1 MTPREVVNKML
12 TAWNQA
18 DRDTYMA
25 VCDPDVVIDG
35 VQRGPAQWA
44 ADYDTLHEAF
54 RDCKLEVGKGEAQ
67 EGEWYNYEAIFTG
80 THTGVLKMPS
90 RTGAG
95 EIAPT
100 GRAVRCEIAFCT
112 RVVHDRIA
120 EENGYGFAY
129 ALMPQLG
136 GGPARR

>member
-35 VQRGPAQWA
+35 VQRGPVQWA

-54 RDCKLEVGKGEAQ
+54 RDCKIEVGKGE
-67 EGEWYNYEAIFTG
+67 
-80 THTGVLKMPS
+80 
-90 RTGAG
+90 GAG
-95 EIAPT
+95 
-100 GRAVRCEIAFCT
+100 GG
-112 RVVHDRIA
+112 VVQLRGHLHRHPHRHA
-120 EENGYGFAY
+120 EDALPNGS
-129 ALMPQLG
+129 G
-136 GGPARR
+136 GDCPDGQSREV